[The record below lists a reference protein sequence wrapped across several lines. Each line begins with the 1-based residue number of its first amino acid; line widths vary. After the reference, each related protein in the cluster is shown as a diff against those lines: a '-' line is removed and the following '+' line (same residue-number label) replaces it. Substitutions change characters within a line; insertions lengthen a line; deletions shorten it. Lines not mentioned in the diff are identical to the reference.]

1 MPKIDVTVKDN
12 SAEVLKELEEKAVMA
27 LSAIGQECEGYAK
40 DDCPVDTGNLR
51 NSITNQVVESEKAVY
66 IGTNVEYAVYVEYG
80 DQNHKTGKKHFLR
93 DAAANHAD
101 HYESIL
107 KAALNS

>member
-1 MPKIDVTVKDN
+1 MPKIEASIKSNKD
-12 SAEVLKELEEKAVMA
+12 ELLRALPEQIALGLSMIGEEA
-27 LSAIGQECEGYAK
+27 EGYAK
-40 DDCPVDTGNLR
+40 DECPVDTGRLR
-51 NSITNQVVESEKAVY
+51 NSIANKVDKAEQAVY

-80 DQNHKTGKKHFLR
+80 DYTHKTGKKHFLR

-107 KAALNS
+107 KAALDS